1 MSFLTRAGLLGI
13 CVALL
18 PGLAVAAVFTVNST
32 ADLPDAS
39 PGDGVCD
46 AGSGACTLRA
56 AVQEANQTAASDT
69 INVPTGVFILSRTG
83 ADEEASL
90 VGDLDLVEP
99 ADIFGAG
106 PGLTIVDGNASD
118 RIFDIK
124 AGIAVTISGM
134 TLRNGAA
141 LTTLNYFG
149 GAISVN
155 QSTLDLVDCSVESSR
170 ANVGGGLRV
179 SPSATASVLRTTF
192 RGNQAVNL
200 GITNVY
206 GGAISNVGDLDLDE
220 CAVVSN
226 TAVSG
231 GGIFNENASTVS
243 IRNST
248 ISANTA
254 SAFAVGGIASQN
266 TDTDLVNATLY
277 GNSWVG
283 LNFFT
288 FDGSHSLSIKNSVLA
303 ANAGSDCVISPAAVL
318 LDIEGEFNLDSDGT
332 CPLNVS
338 LGDFP
343 STDPQLGPL
352 LLNGGMTPTHVPRR
366 GSPVVDT
373 GNNDTCEDVDQ
384 RGATRPLDGD
394 GVGTVDVCDIGAVEV
409 LPCTGDA
416 DLDLVTPPTPPVN
429 TYEACFTITARTGF
443 QVPSGG
449 DITFRSRDSVAL
461 GNGFAVLA
469 AASFQVIRDPDAGSG
484 IVLPDAAPN

>member
-1 MSFLTRAGLLGI
+1 MSFLARAGLLGA
-13 CVALL
+13 CVTML
-18 PGLAVAAVFTVNST
+18 PGLAAAAVFTVNST
-32 ADLPDAS
+32 GDLPDAS
-39 PGDGVCD
+39 LGDGVCD
-46 AGSGACTLRA
+46 AGSGVCTLRA

-69 INVPTGVFILSRTG
+69 INVPAGVFILSRTG

-90 VGDLDLVEP
+90 LGDLDLLEP
-99 ADIFGAG
+99 VDVFGAG
-106 PGLTIVDGNASD
+106 PGVTIIDGNGTD

-124 AGIAVTISGM
+124 AGITVGISGM

-141 LTTLNYFG
+141 VTTLNYSG
-149 GAISVN
+149 GAILVE
-155 QSTLDLVDCSVESSR
+155 QSTLDLVDCSVENSR

-192 RGNQAVNL
+192 RGNQAVNV

-248 ISANTA
+248 ISDNTA
-254 SAFAVGGIASQN
+254 AASAVGGIASQN
-266 TDTDLVNATLY
+266 TDTDLVNTTLY
-277 GNSWVG
+277 GNGGVG

-288 FDGSHSLSIKNSVLA
+288 FNGTHSLSIKNSIIA
-303 ANAGSDCVISPAAVL
+303 ANTGSDCVISPEAVL
-318 LDIEGEFNLDSDGT
+318 LDIEGEFNLDTDGT
-332 CPLNVS
+332 CPLNAS

-352 LLNGGMTPTHVPRR
+352 LVNGGTTSTHVPRQ
-366 GSPVVDT
+366 GSPVIDT
-373 GNNDTCEDVDQ
+373 GNDDTCEAVDQ
-384 RGATRPLDGD
+384 RGASRPLDGD
-394 GVGTVDVCDIGAVEV
+394 GVGTLDVCDIGAVEV
-409 LPCTGDA
+409 LPCTGVP
-416 DLDLVTPPTPPVN
+416 DLELVTAPTEP

-449 DITFRSRDSVAL
+449 DITFSSRDSVAL
-461 GNGFAVLA
+461 GNGFAVLS
-469 AASFQVIRDPDAGSG
+469 AASFRVIRDPDAGSG
-484 IVLPDAAPN
+484 IVLPDAARN

>member
-1 MSFLTRAGLLGI
+1 MGM
-13 CVALL
+13 CVAVL

-32 ADLPDAS
+32 SDLPDAS

-46 AGSGACTLRA
+46 AGSGVCTLRA

-69 INVPTGVFILSRTG
+69 INVPAGVFILSRTG

-90 VGDLDLVEP
+90 LGDLDLLEP
-99 ADIFGAG
+99 VDIFGAG
-106 PGLTIVDGNASD
+106 PGSTTVDGNGAD

-124 AGIAVTISGM
+124 AGITVGISGM

-149 GAISVN
+149 GAISVDH
-155 QSTLDLVDCSVESSR
+155 STLDLEDCSVENSR
-170 ANVGGGLRV
+170 ANVGGGLRI
-179 SPSATASVLRTTF
+179 SPSATVSVLRTTF

-200 GITNVY
+200 GTTNAY

-248 ISANTA
+248 IATNTA
-254 SAFAVGGIASQN
+254 TASAVGGIASQN
-266 TDTDLVNATLY
+266 TDTDLVNTTLY

-288 FDGSHSLSIKNSVLA
+288 FDGSHSLSIKNSIVA

-352 LLNGGMTPTHVPRR
+352 LVNGGTTPTYVPRR
-366 GSPVVDT
+366 GSAVIDT
-373 GNNDTCEDVDQ
+373 GNNDTCEVVDQ
-384 RGATRPLDGD
+384 RGASRPLDGD
-394 GVGTVDVCDIGAVEV
+394 GVGGVEVCDIGAVEV
-409 LPCTGDA
+409 LPCIGDA
-416 DLDLVTPPTPPVN
+416 DLDLVTAPTEP

-443 QVPSGG
+443 QVPEGG
-449 DITFRSRDSVAL
+449 DITFSSRDSVAL
-461 GNGFAVLA
+461 GNGFAVLS
-469 AASFQVIRDPDAGSG
+469 AASFRVIRDPDAGSG
-484 IVLPDAAPN
+484 IVLPDAARD